1 MTLAVKIRSR
11 EGRLGGFTLLEMMF
25 TLSLIAILVGV
36 SVVSYKPDSPAKQMQ
51 QATVKIEALS
61 ARGHTM
67 ALLHQKPF
75 WLRFERNRVVLE
87 GAEVEAVDTRSDE
100 EQFASDD
107 PRESEE
113 EEQEISHAVEYDEF
127 IFSEGMEVFVRRW
140 GAAEMAWFHQ
150 EKEEDPVIFWNYE
163 SSGLCEPIS
172 IRFEIGENWTQL
184 EMDPLTGRVSE
195 ETSEIYDR

>member
-11 EGRLGGFTLLEMMF
+11 DGRSGGFTLLEMMF
-25 TLSLIAILVGV
+25 TLSLIAVLVGV

-51 QATVKIEALS
+51 KATVQIEALS

-67 ALLHQKPF
+67 ALLHQKLF

-87 GAEVEAVDTRSDE
+87 GAELESVDTRSDE

-107 PRESEE
+107 PRETDEE
-113 EEQEISHAVEYDEF
+113 AEISRTVEYDEF

-140 GAAEMAWFHQ
+140 GAAERAWFHQ

-172 IRFEIGENWTQL
+172 IRIEIEENWTQL
-184 EMDPLTGRVSE
+184 EMDPLTGRVSD

>member
-1 MTLAVKIRSR
+1 M
-11 EGRLGGFTLLEMMF
+11 GGFTLLEMMF

-51 QATVKIEALS
+51 KATVQIEALS

-67 ALLHQKPF
+67 AMLHQKPF
-75 WLRFERNRVVLE
+75 WLRFERGRVVLE
-87 GAEVEAVDTRSDE
+87 GAELESVDTRSDE
-100 EQFASDD
+100 EQLAMDD
-107 PRESEE
+107 SGEPIAE
-113 EEQEISHAVEYDEF
+113 EISRTVEYDEF
-127 IFSEGMEVFVRRW
+127 LFTEGMEVFVRRW

-172 IRFEIGENWTQL
+172 LRIEIGENWTEL
-184 EMDPLTGRVSE
+184 EMDPLTGRVSD

>member
-11 EGRLGGFTLLEMMF
+11 DGRSGGFTLLEMMF
-25 TLSLIAILVGV
+25 TLSLIAVLVGV

-51 QATVKIEALS
+51 KATVQIEALS

-87 GAEVEAVDTRSDE
+87 GAELESVDTRSDE

-107 PRESEE
+107 PRETDEE
-113 EEQEISHAVEYDEF
+113 AEISRTVEYDEF

-140 GAAEMAWFHQ
+140 GAAERAWFHQ

-172 IRFEIGENWTQL
+172 IRIEIEENWTQL
-184 EMDPLTGRVSE
+184 EMDPLTGRVSD